1 MSEDWTKFVTLNPP
15 NEVKFKFSDGAGDES
30 QIDLTPMLDVVFI
43 MLIFFIVTSTFVK
56 EAGVDVTR
64 PEAETSVPTDASS
77 IQIGITANNQI
88 YIDKRQVDKRAVRA
102 NVEKGLAESPGAA
115 VIIIADALSNTET
128 LIEVMDSARLAG
140 AASVSVATDE
150 S

>member
-1 MSEDWTKFVTLNPP
+1 MSDSSRFLVDDEED
-15 NEVKFKFSDGAGDES
+15 S

-77 IQIGITANNQI
+77 IQIGITSNNQI
-88 YIDKRQVDKRAVRA
+88 WIDKRQVDKRAVRA

-128 LIEVMDSARLAG
+128 LIEVMDQARLAG
-140 AASVSVATDE
+140 AKSVSVATDE
-150 S
+150 N